1 MIFVTVGSQ
10 LPFDRLI
17 EALDEIAPTL
27 QGKEIVAQ
35 VFGMKYQPKNIKTLD
50 YISPSEF
57 KGYIESSELVISHAG
72 TGTILSVAQLEKPM
86 IVFPRSGKLKETRN
100 DHQLSTCRML
110 EKISKLQVAYDKDQL
125 REKINTFLK
134 GELPVMDKV
143 PPFASAQ
150 LLNSIKTFIEPDKQF
165 EPVSVINTAV

>member
-27 QGKEIVAQ
+27 QGKEIIAQ

-72 TGTILSVAQLEKPM
+72 TGTILSVAQLEKPL

-143 PPFASAQ
+143 PAFASAQ
-150 LLNSIKTFIEPDKQF
+150 LLNSIKAFIEPDKQF
-165 EPVSVINTAV
+165 DPVSVINTAV